1 VHLADSSEGARR
13 IAAAGPIDAV
23 LSDFRLRDGDSGVVA
38 LRAVRHL
45 HPQVRAA
52 LVTGDTAP
60 NRLRDA
66 QWAGVTLL
74 HKPVPLEQLIALL
87 AQPPG

>member
-1 VHLADSSEGARR
+1 
-13 IAAAGPIDAV
+13 V
-23 LSDFRLRDGDSGVVA
+23 LSDFRLRHGDSGIVA

-60 NRLRDA
+60 SRLRDA
-66 QWAGVTLL
+66 QWAGVPLL
-74 HKPVPLEQLIALL
+74 HKPVQLEELL
-87 AQPPG
+87 RVLQPGAP